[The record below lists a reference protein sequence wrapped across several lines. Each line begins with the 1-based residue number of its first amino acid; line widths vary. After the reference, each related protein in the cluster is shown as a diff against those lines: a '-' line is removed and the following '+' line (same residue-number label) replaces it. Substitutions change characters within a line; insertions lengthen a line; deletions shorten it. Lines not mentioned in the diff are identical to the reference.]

1 MTTNFFTVF
10 VHRKQAL
17 TTFFL
22 WAVLLLRGVSVAAQA
37 EKMTLE
43 QAISYAMN
51 NVNSIK
57 NAEMNIKD
65 AELQIQQNKATGL
78 PQVNAELG
86 YQYFF
91 FRPQTL
97 FPDVFSPAVTGILAA
112 YGVRDGGG
120 NPIMPLPPGE
130 SQKVTFVQRNQ
141 LNGSLSASQLVF
153 SGSYVV
159 ALKAAN
165 YYRKLVDVQLDA
177 KKSEVRYQVIDTYLP
192 SLLIAESLKTLD
204 SNIANLDK
212 LLGETRQIVKAG
224 FAEQLDAD
232 RLELSL
238 ANLRV
243 ERENL
248 ARQKDIILNALKM
261 VIGFPMNQDLD
272 VADDLNALLLAQI
285 DADEAIKYENR
296 KEYNVVNM
304 GIEMSKLNIELNKAA
319 YLPTVVAFASWQE
332 SVVSNNYFTEEVLR
346 LPTGVVGFKVTYNI
360 WDSKEKYYK
369 TERAKLAVRQLEL
382 QKADLERGIQL
393 QVASAK
399 IAITN
404 AQKRVASQQ
413 KNLDLAQRIYK
424 TTQTKYREGVGSS
437 FEMVSAEQQVYMS
450 QQNMRQAQY
459 DLLVAQRNFL
469 KALGK

>member
-22 WAVLLLRGVSVAAQA
+22 LAVLLLRGVNVAAQA

-65 AELQIQQNKATGL
+65 AEMQIQQNKATGL

-91 FRPQTL
+91 YRPQML

-120 NPIMPLPPGE
+120 NPITPLAPGAP
-130 SQKVTFVQRNQ
+130 QKVSFVQRNQ

-153 SGSYVV
+153 SGSYLV

-165 YYRKLVDVQLDA
+165 FYRKLVDVQLDA

-192 SLLIAESLKTLD
+192 TLLITESLKTLD
-204 SNIANLDK
+204 NNIANLDK

-248 ARQKDIILNALKM
+248 ARQKDIVLNALKM
-261 VIGFPMNQDLD
+261 VIGFPMNQELD
-272 VADDLNALLLAQI
+272 VADDLNALLIAQI
-285 DADEAIKYENR
+285 DAEEAIKYENR

-319 YLPTVVAFASWQE
+319 NLPTVVAFASWQE
-332 SVVSNNYFTEEVLR
+332 SIVSDNYFTKDVLR
-346 LPTGVVGFKVTYNI
+346 LPTGVVGFKVSYNI
-360 WDSKEKYYK
+360 WDNKEKHYK

-393 QVASAK
+393 QVANAK

-413 KNLDLAQRIYK
+413 KNLELAERIYK
-424 TTQTKYREGVGSS
+424 TTQIKYREGVGSS

>member
-1 MTTNFFTVF
+1 MTTNFFAVSRDF
-10 VHRKQAL
+10 KQSW

-22 WAVLLLRGVSVAAQA
+22 LAVLVLRGGGAAAQT

-43 QAISYAMN
+43 QAISYAMS

-57 NAEMNIKD
+57 NAEMAIKD
-65 AELQIQQNKATGL
+65 AEMQIQQNKATGL

-91 FRPQTL
+91 FRPQML

-112 YGVRDGGG
+112 YGVKDGAG
-120 NPIMPLPPGE
+120 NPIAPLPPGE
-130 SQKVTFVQRNQ
+130 GQKVSFVQRNQ
-141 LNGSLSASQLVF
+141 LNGSISASQLVF
-153 SGSYVV
+153 SGSYLV

-165 YYRKLVDVQLDA
+165 FYRKLVDVQLDA

-192 SLLIAESLKTLD
+192 TLLITESLKTLD
-204 SNIANLDK
+204 SNIINLDK
-212 LLGETRQIVKAG
+212 LLLETRQIVKAG
-224 FAEQLDAD
+224 FIEQLDVD

-238 ANLRV
+238 ANLRT

-248 ARQKDIILNALKM
+248 ARQKDLVLNALKM

-272 VADDLNALLLAQI
+272 VADDLNALLITQI
-285 DADEAIKYENR
+285 DVNEAIKYENR

-304 GIEMSKLNIELNKAA
+304 GIDMSKLNIELNKAA
-319 YLPTVVAFASWQE
+319 NLPTVVAFASWQE
-332 SVVSNNYFTEEVLR
+332 SIVSNNYFKEDVLR

-360 WDSKEKYYK
+360 WDNKEKYYK

-382 QKADLERGIQL
+382 QKADLERAIQL
-393 QVASAK
+393 QVANAK
-399 IAITN
+399 IAIVN

-413 KNLDLAQRIYK
+413 K
-424 TTQTKYREGVGSS
+424 T
-437 FEMVSAEQQVYMS
+437 
-450 QQNMRQAQY
+450 
-459 DLLVAQRNFL
+459 
-469 KALGK
+469 